1 MQCVKCF
8 PDDNIPSGQF
18 PLERETISES
28 AQTTEGSN
36 SSEQD
41 TDDNTES
48 VDEPAHDEPDL
59 DEQLPCPIP
68 DQDKMP
74 EETSE
79 EVPQQPLDLKKSN
92 SFLN

>member
-28 AQTTEGSN
+28 TQTTEGSN
-36 SSEQD
+36 SSEHD
-41 TDDNTES
+41 ADDNAES

-59 DEQLPCPIP
+59 DEQLLCPIH

>member
-8 PDDNIPSGQF
+8 PDDNIPLGKF

-36 SSEQD
+36 SSEHD
-41 TDDNTES
+41 ADDNAES
-48 VDEPAHDEPDL
+48 VDKPAHDKPDL
-59 DEQLPCPIP
+59 DEQLLCPIP
-68 DQDKMP
+68 DQDKMS

-79 EVPQQPLDLKKSN
+79 EVPQQLLDLKKSN

>member
-36 SSEQD
+36 SSEHD
-41 TDDNTES
+41 ADDNAES

-68 DQDKMP
+68 DQDKIAP
-74 EETSE
+74 RKH
-79 EVPQQPLDLKKSN
+79 LKKYHS
-92 SFLN
+92 SRLILRKVILF